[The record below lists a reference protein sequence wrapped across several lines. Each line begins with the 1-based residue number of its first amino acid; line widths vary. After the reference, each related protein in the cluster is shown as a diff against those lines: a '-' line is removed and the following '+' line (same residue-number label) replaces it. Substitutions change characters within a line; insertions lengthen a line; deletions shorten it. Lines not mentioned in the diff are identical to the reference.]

1 MYNLVPTI
9 GELSGLRSN
18 YSFAVIPGEKR
29 EFGSCDFEI
38 EGRKAE
44 PAPKIRGDIAR
55 ICFYMYAAYPGRGII
70 GKKNHQLFAVWD
82 RQDPVGSMW
91 KLDLNPETFQ
101 IGGESTRYFGNGGKY
116 HA

>member
-1 MYNLVPTI
+1 MALLLFPVKNAN
-9 GELSGLRSN
+9 SG
-18 YSFAVIPGEKR
+18 
-29 EFGSCDFEI
+29 
-38 EGRKAE
+38 
-44 PAPKIRGDIAR
+44 PATLKSRIAR
-55 ICFYMYAAYPGRGII
+55 PSPPPKFVGTSRGSRIYFYMHAAYPGRGII
-70 GKKNHQLFAVWD
+70 SKKNRRLFAAWD